1 MKRFL
6 TFFILNL
13 DRLGLKFICIFS
25 ILAYVITYLG
35 MKVFEPSMTES
46 FFWYFVVTVTTVGYG
61 DISPS
66 TFGGKSIGVIVMVFG
81 GLLYTMLIAYLYTY
95 FSRIINKNKKGFMK
109 YDLDN
114 HIVIIGY
121 NQGKT
126 AEIIEEI
133 RATKHQI
140 TRDIVLC
147 NINNPDLVENPIQE
161 HTGKF
166 IQGNFSSLKHIQD
179 TIESASMNK
188 AHCIIL
194 DLEDDKSSFL
204 VFADLLKDIGSTYIV
219 VGLNDRAHNG
229 FRFKKLSDNVCCVN
243 SQEHGQIVSAFQH
256 PGTVDF
262 LDDLAHNSKG
272 EKIMRLNLSAKA
284 NIKYIDLY
292 IRLKQE
298 LNIQLSGIAESNK
311 PSAITKQNPDNDLLL
326 TNKGIFYTGDH
337 TITEED
343 VLNLFPEI
351 NKWSNFKL
359 ERGRWKSTSFFS

>member
-66 TFGGKSIGVIVMVFG
+66 TFGGKSIGIIVMVFG

-95 FSRIINKNKKGFMK
+95 FSKIINKNKKGFMK
-109 YDLDN
+109 YDLED

-126 AEIIEEI
+126 TEIIEEI

-140 TRDIVLC
+140 MREIVLC

-161 HTGKF
+161 DTGKF
-166 IQGNFSSLKHIQD
+166 IQGNFSSLKHIQN

-194 DLEDDKSSFL
+194 DLENDDRSHI
-204 VFADLLKDIGSTYIV
+204 VFSDLIQYTKDIRIV
-219 VGLNDRAHNG
+219 VALNDRTHNG
-229 FRFKKLSDNVCCVN
+229 FRFENKYDNVGCVN
-243 SQEHGQIVSAFQH
+243 SKEQAQIVSAFQH
-256 PGTVDF
+256 PGTINF
-262 LDDLAHNSKG
+262 LDNLAHNSKG
-272 EKIMRLNLSAKA
+272 HKLMRLNLSEKC
-284 NIKYIDLY
+284 NIKYFDLFVK
-292 IRLKQE
+292 LKE
-298 LNIQLSGIAESNK
+298 KLNIQLIGIAESNE
-311 PSAITKQNPDNDLLL
+311 PNAPINDNPDNDTQLA
-326 TNKGIFYTGDH
+326 NKGIFYIGQK
-337 TITEED
+337 ILFEED
-343 VLNLFPEI
+343 ILNLI
-351 NKWSNFKL
+351 SNI
-359 ERGRWKSTSFFS
+359 ED